1 MDNDRINHSLAVANK
16 MLELGKEKDLSEEQ
30 LKELFIL
37 GYNHDIGYQFGN
49 NENHNMIG
57 GNLLKECN
65 YKYWKEVYYHGVP
78 NSEYK
83 SLYLDILNYAD
94 MSIDKYGN
102 DVGFDKRLKDIKC
115 RYGENSIQYINC
127 VKIVNALEEVK
138 DRAKN

>member
-1 MDNDRINHSLAVANK
+1 MDNDRLKHSLAVAHK
-16 MLELGKEKDLSEEQ
+16 MIEIGKSKGLSEKQ

-49 NENHNMIG
+49 NKNHNIIG
-57 GNLLKECN
+57 GVILKQSN

-102 DVGFDKRLKDIKC
+102 DVGFDKRLDDIKN
-115 RYGENSIQYINC
+115 RYGENSTSYKNC
-127 VKIVNALEEVK
+127 VKIISELKVNTYE
-138 DRAKN
+138 

>member
-1 MDNDRINHSLAVANK
+1 MDSNRINHSLAVANK

-102 DVGFDKRLKDIKC
+102 DVGFDKRLEDIKS
-115 RYGENSIQYINC
+115 RYKENSIQYINS
-127 VKIVNALEEVK
+127 VKIINELRSK
-138 DRAKN
+138 

>member
-16 MLELGKEKDLSEEQ
+16 MLELGEEKDLSEEQ

-37 GYNHDIGYQFGN
+37 GYNHDIGYQFGT

-102 DVGFDKRLKDIKC
+102 DVGFDKRLEDIKC

-127 VKIVNALEEVK
+127 VKIVNELRSK
-138 DRAKN
+138 